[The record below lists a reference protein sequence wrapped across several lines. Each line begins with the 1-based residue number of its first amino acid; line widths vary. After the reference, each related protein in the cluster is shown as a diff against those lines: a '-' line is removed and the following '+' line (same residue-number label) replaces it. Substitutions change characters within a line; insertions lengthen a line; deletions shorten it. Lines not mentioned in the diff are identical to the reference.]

1 MVSACLADMGHQ
13 VCGVGNDKKV
23 VAALNAGEP
32 PVYEPKL
39 KAIMRRNLRAG
50 RLKYTADYR
59 EALHGTEFAYIAID
73 TPVGLNDES
82 DLTSIFDAARHIGQA
97 ISVSSQYFGGKGGT
111 ASIRRLSRPSGRI
124 ETQDASG
131 ATDNPLGLD
140 TSLRS
145 YSAGAGFVLPRPFEK
160 IPMSGELILIV
171 SAQVPVGTCERI
183 AAIVR
188 EENPAAVFD
197 IAYVPEFLRLGT
209 AVDTFREADRFV
221 VGAND
226 PAVAERIAALY
237 RPLGQPIVIT
247 SLRTAEMAK
256 HASNAFLATS
266 ISFINEMAN
275 LCDEVGADA
284 LQVAQIMKLDRRI
297 GKYAFLGPGLGFAG
311 GTLGREIRALQKLG
325 QQHRCDTPMMDA
337 VMTVNQARARLV
349 GQRLQRVYDSLEDL
363 QVGVLGLTYK
373 PGTSTLRRSIALD
386 IILDL
391 VAQGASVR
399 AFDPLA
405 RLDEVADLPPFEPC
419 ADPYAVAQG
428 SDALVLVTE
437 WADIRDLD
445 LPRLRAAMRRPVF
458 IDTRNLFDPAEM
470 QEAGFIYLGV
480 GRGLG
485 ADGK

>member
-1 MVSACLADMGHQ
+1 MATICIVGLWHQASVISACLADMGHH
-13 VCGVGNDKKV
+13 VRGVGDDEKV

-32 PVYEPKL
+32 PLYEPKL

-50 RLKYTADYR
+50 RLKYTTDYR
-59 EALHGTEFAYIAID
+59 EALDGAEFAYIAID
-73 TPVGLNDES
+73 TAVGPDDQS
-82 DLTSIFDAARHIGQA
+82 DLSSIFDAARHIGQA
-97 ISVSSQYFGGKGGT
+97 TPV
-111 ASIRRLSRPSGRI
+111 LSRSPERS
-124 ETQDASG
+124 EG
-131 ATDNPLGLD
+131 AAEG
-140 TSLRS
+140 
-145 YSAGAGFVLPRPFEK
+145 
-160 IPMSGELILIV
+160 SGELILIV
-171 SAQVPVGTCERI
+171 SAQVPVGTCERM
-183 AAIVR
+183 AAIAQ
-188 EENPAAVFD
+188 EEHQRATRDANLQPANLQPSTIQV
-197 IAYVPEFLRLGT
+197 AYVPEFLRLGT
-209 AVDTFREADRFV
+209 AVDTFRCADRFV

-226 PAVAERIAALY
+226 PAVAKRIAALY

-437 WADIRDLD
+437 WAGIRDLD
-445 LPRLRAAMRRPVF
+445 LPRLRTAMRRPVF
-458 IDTRNLFDPAEM
+458 IDTRNLFDPAKM

-480 GRGLG
+480 GRGLPS
-485 ADGK
+485 DETESDTDTHR